1 MTGAPIIAVRTNH
14 RARALGASGRHLE
27 GEHRMFS
34 HLLALSPLQRSLLKI
49 DIANGESSTLVDGLT
64 DGPDGIVVDPER
76 KHVYWTNMGV
86 PGLPEGRAPK
96 TDNDLDFYRTNG
108 SLERV
113 EMDGTGRTYILPVGS
128 FVTGK
133 QLTGA
138 WSAGRLY
145 WSDREGAAVRSVRLD
160 GTDLCDEVVVA
171 TAEADRRILRNQCVG
186 VAVDEQRGLLY
197 WTQKGPANG
206 NDGRIFRT
214 SLHAP
219 VGERRIEV
227 LWSGLPEPI
236 DLELD
241 LHTSTMYWTDRGDPP
256 RGNTLNKA
264 AIPAVG
270 EPGGDVIV
278 VAANYHAAIGLALD
292 TEAGV
297 VYVSDLSG
305 QIRAVKLDRSG
316 EHLVFKC
323 DKALTGIAGV

>member
-1 MTGAPIIAVRTNH
+1 
-14 RARALGASGRHLE
+14 
-27 GEHRMFS
+27 MFIR
-34 HLLALSPLQRSLLKI
+34 LLALSPLDKSLLKL
-49 DIANGESSTLVDGLT
+49 DIATGESSTLVDGLT
-64 DGPDGIVVDPER
+64 DGPDGIVVDPDR
-76 KHVYWTNMGV
+76 KYVYWTNMGA

-96 TDNDLDFYRTNG
+96 TDEDLDFYRKNG

-113 EMDGTGRTYILPVGS
+113 GMDGTGRTYILPVGS

-133 QLTGA
+133 QLAGA

-145 WSDREGAAVRSVRLD
+145 WSDREGAAVRSARLD
-160 GTDLCDEVVVA
+160 GSDLRDEVVVA
-171 TAEADRRILRNQCVG
+171 TTEADRRIIRNQCVG

-214 SLHAP
+214 SLNAP

-227 LWSGLPEPI
+227 LWSELPEPI

-241 LHTSTMYWTDRGDPP
+241 LDTNTMYWTDRGDPP

-270 EPGGDVIV
+270 EPGGDVSV
-278 VAANYHAAIGLALD
+278 VDANYHEAIGLAVD
-292 TEAGV
+292 TPGGV
-297 VYVSDLSG
+297 AYVSDLSG
-305 QIRAVKLDRSG
+305 QIRAVRLDGNG
-316 EHLVFKC
+316 ERIVFKG
-323 DKALTGIAGV
+323 KPLTGIAGA